1 MDEKKYTRQEI
12 LEVMEFLS
20 DDELKSLDQ
29 FSVELLWQMIDGKD
43 PFDDYIRVLYET
55 IAKYTMTAATL
66 EKVRDELQIRWE
78 QAEEEAKKP
87 KERLSNPLL
96 QDYYGER
103 STTHSYYRRNTPW
116 I

>member
-43 PFDDYIRVLYET
+43 PFDDYIRVIREL

-66 EKVRDELQIRWE
+66 EKVRDELQRRQE

-87 KERLSNPLL
+87 KERPFNPLL